1 MAHLT
6 FAPFR
11 VQFCPAISVGGT
23 PLANIHSAIK
33 RNRSSKRRAVRNQ
46 TARSKARSAVKDART
61 AIASGEDV
69 SKNVSAAASALDKAA
84 EKGIIHKRNA
94 ARRKSRLMKAAAK
107 AQQSGK

>member
-1 MAHLT
+1 M
-6 FAPFR
+6 
-11 VQFCPAISVGGT
+11 
-23 PLANIHSAIK
+23 ANIHSAIK
-33 RNRSSKRRAVRNQ
+33 RNRSSKRHAVRNQ
-46 TARSKARSAVKDART
+46 AARSKARSAVKDARL

-69 SKNVSAAASALDKAA
+69 GKNVSAAASTLDKAA

>member
-1 MAHLT
+1 M
-6 FAPFR
+6 
-11 VQFCPAISVGGT
+11 
-23 PLANIHSAIK
+23 ANIHSAIK

-46 TARSKARSAVKDART
+46 TVRSKARSAVKDARG

-69 SKNVSAAASALDKAA
+69 TRNVSAAASALDKAA

>member
-1 MAHLT
+1 M
-6 FAPFR
+6 
-11 VQFCPAISVGGT
+11 
-23 PLANIHSAIK
+23 ANIHSAIK

-46 TARSKARSAVKDART
+46 VARSKARSAVKDARV

-69 SKNVSAAASALDKAA
+69 SKNVNAAASALDKAA

-107 AQQSGK
+107 AQKSGK